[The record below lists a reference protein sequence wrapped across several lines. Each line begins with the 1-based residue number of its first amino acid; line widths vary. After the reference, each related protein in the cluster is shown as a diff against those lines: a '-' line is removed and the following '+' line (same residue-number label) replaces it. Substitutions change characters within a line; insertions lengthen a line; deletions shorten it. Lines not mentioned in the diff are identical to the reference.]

1 MTDTNAA
8 RGEAGAPAEPQA
20 AQPDQVIESQVLAT
34 SPTHTRIIGL
44 DGIRGL
50 GCLAVV
56 TGHVALSY
64 SPVTHDKAFL
74 GVLGLALILFFV
86 LSGFLLFLPYIRRL
100 TKDRTKAVMPDT
112 TQYALHRVFRVFP
125 GYLTIFL
132 ICNFVLQVAY
142 VQNSAIQPH
151 GTDAGTGMITDPWEL
166 LANLTLT
173 QTYIPEYVQTGIS
186 PSWSLTLEIAFYATL
201 PLLGLLLFALRK
213 RTDVT
218 PLVLACLAP
227 AILLAVGIV
236 GRLFAPL
243 VFAATGADTVMM
255 QNWGP
260 TWAAVF
266 MRSFLTNADLFAYG
280 MFAAIL
286 FVAIEQG
293 VISARAG
300 RRIHLLCFPLLLVSF
315 VVALALAVKG
325 TVFATAGIGF
335 VSAVFIA
342 IVVLPLARG
351 KDSPI
356 ARFLDLKP
364 FHYVGVI
371 SLSVYLWHYPVLLL
385 LGRYDLAAGD
395 SWSGMFRNVA
405 VVAVVTILLSTIT
418 YYAVERPGLG
428 LVKRFRKR

>member
-8 RGEAGAPAEPQA
+8 RGDAPPPVRA
-20 AQPDQVIESQVLAT
+20 APDSAVESQVLAS
-34 SPTHTRIIGL
+34 SPSHARIIGL

-50 GCLAVV
+50 GCLAVGV
-56 TGHVALSY
+56 GHVALSY

-100 TKDRTKAVMPDT
+100 TKDRSKAAMPDT
-112 TQYALHRVFRVFP
+112 KQYVLHRIFRVFP
-125 GYLTIFL
+125 GYLVIFL
-132 ICNFVLQVAY
+132 ICNYLLQVAY

-173 QTYIPEYVQTGIS
+173 QTYIPQYVQTGIS
-186 PSWSLTLEIAFYATL
+186 PSWSLTLEIAFYASL
-201 PLLGLLLFALRK
+201 PLLGLLLFTLRR
-213 RTDVT
+213 RTDVR

-227 AILLAVGIV
+227 AILLVIGIV

-243 VFAATGADTVMM
+243 VFSATGADTVMM

-280 MFAAIL
+280 MIAAIV

-293 VISARAG
+293 VISASAARW
-300 RRIHLLCFPLLLVSF
+300 INLLCFPLLFVSF
-315 VVALALAVKG
+315 VGALGLAFKG

-342 IVVLPLARG
+342 IVVFPLARG
-351 KDSPI
+351 RDSRL
-356 ARFLDLKP
+356 ARFLDAKP
-364 FHYVGVI
+364 FYFVGLI

-395 SWSGMFRNVA
+395 SWGGMLRNVA
-405 VVAVVTILLSTIT
+405 VVAVVTIVLSTIT
-418 YYAVERPGLG
+418 YYAVERPGLE

>member
-1 MTDTNAA
+1 MYK
-8 RGEAGAPAEPQA
+8 RQ
-20 AQPDQVIESQVLAT
+20 
-34 SPTHTRIIGL
+34 
-44 DGIRGL
+44 
-50 GCLAVV
+50 
-56 TGHVALSY
+56 
-64 SPVTHDKAFL
+64 
-74 GVLGLALILFFV
+74 
-86 LSGFLLFLPYIRRL
+86 
-100 TKDRTKAVMPDT
+100 
-112 TQYALHRVFRVFP
+112 
-125 GYLTIFL
+125 
-132 ICNFVLQVAY
+132 
-142 VQNSAIQPH
+142 
-151 GTDAGTGMITDPWEL
+151 
-166 LANLTLT
+166 
-173 QTYIPEYVQTGIS
+173 
-186 PSWSLTLEIAFYATL
+186 TLEIAFYAVL
-201 PLLGLLLFALRK
+201 PLLGYLLFALRK

-227 AILLAVGIV
+227 AILLVLGIV
-236 GRLFAPL
+236 GRMFAPL
-243 VFAATGADTVMM
+243 VFSATGADTVMM

-293 VISARAG
+293 VISVPAA

-315 VVALALAVKG
+315 AAALVLAVKG

-364 FHYVGVI
+364 FHFVGVI

-405 VVAVVTILLSTIT
+405 VVAVVTILLSTMT

-428 LVKRFRKR
+428 LVNRFRKN

>member
-8 RGEAGAPAEPQA
+8 RGEAARKDTAPLEP
-20 AQPDQVIESQVLAT
+20 VIESQVVAS
-34 SPTHTRIIGL
+34 SPTQARIIGL

-56 TGHVALSY
+56 AGHVALSY

-100 TKDRTKAVMPDT
+100 TRDRSKAALPDT
-112 TQYALHRVFRVFP
+112 KQYVLHRIFRVFP
-125 GYLTIFL
+125 GYLVIFL
-132 ICNFVLQVAY
+132 ICNYLLQVAY
-142 VQNSAIQPH
+142 VENSAIQPH
-151 GTDAGTGMITDPWEL
+151 GTDQGTGMITDPWEL

-173 QTYIPEYVQTGIS
+173 QTYIPDYVQTGIS
-186 PSWSLTLEIAFYATL
+186 PSWSLTLEIAFYASL
-201 PLLGLLLFALRK
+201 PLLGMLLFRLR
-213 RTDVT
+213 RSTDVK
-218 PLVLACLAP
+218 PLLLACLAP
-227 AILLAVGIV
+227 AILLFIGIV

-243 VFAATGADTVMM
+243 VFEASGADTVMM

-266 MRSFLTNADLFAYG
+266 MRSFVTNADLFAYG
-280 MFAAIL
+280 MIAAII

-293 VISARAG
+293 VISAPAAK
-300 RRIHLLCFPLLLVSF
+300 RIYLLCFPLLLVSF
-315 VVALALAVKG
+315 TGALVLAVKG

-342 IVVLPLARG
+342 IVVFPLARG
-351 KDSPI
+351 RDSRL
-356 ARFLDLKP
+356 ARYLDAKP
-364 FHYVGVI
+364 FYFVGLI

-395 SWSGMFRNVA
+395 TWGGMFRNVA
-405 VVAVVTILLSTIT
+405 VVAAVTIVLSTIT
-418 YYAVERPGLG
+418 YYTVERPGLD

>member
-8 RGEAGAPAEPQA
+8 RGDVPPPAAAAPDSA
-20 AQPDQVIESQVLAT
+20 VESQVMA
-34 SPTHTRIIGL
+34 SAPNRARIIGL

-56 TGHVALSY
+56 VGHVALSY

-100 TKDRTKAVMPDT
+100 TKDRSTASMPDT
-112 TQYALHRVFRVFP
+112 KQYVLHRIFRVFP
-125 GYLTIFL
+125 GYLVIFL
-132 ICNFVLQVAY
+132 LCNYVLQVAY
-142 VQNSAIQPH
+142 VENSAIQPH

-173 QTYIPEYVQTGIS
+173 QTYIPDYVQTGIS
-186 PSWSLTLEIAFYATL
+186 PSWSLTLEIAFYASL
-201 PLLGLLLFALRK
+201 PLLGLMLFGLRR
-213 RTDVT
+213 RTDVK

-227 AILLAVGIV
+227 VILLTVGVV

-243 VFAATGADTVMM
+243 VFSATGADTVMM

-293 VISARAG
+293 VISAPAA
-300 RRIHLLCFPLLLVSF
+300 RRINMACYPLLLVSF
-315 VVALALAVKG
+315 VGALVLAVAG

-342 IVVLPLARG
+342 IVVFPLARG
-351 KDSPI
+351 RDSRI
-356 ARFLDLKP
+356 ARFLDAKP
-364 FHYVGVI
+364 FYFVGLI

-395 SWSGMFRNVA
+395 SWGGMLRNVA
-405 VVAVVTILLSTIT
+405 VVAVVTIVLSTIT
-418 YYAVERPGLG
+418 YYAVERPGLD

>member
-8 RGEAGAPAEPQA
+8 RGEATAPA
-20 AQPDQVIESQVLAT
+20 IESQVVAS
-34 SPTHTRIIGL
+34 SPTRTRIIGL

-56 TGHVALSY
+56 VGHVALAY

-100 TKDRTKAVMPDT
+100 TKDRSTAAMPDT
-112 TQYALHRVFRVFP
+112 KQYALHRIFRVFP
-125 GYLTIFL
+125 GYLVIFL
-132 ICNFVLQVAY
+132 ICNYLLRVAY
-142 VQNSAIQPH
+142 VENSAIQPH

-173 QTYIPEYVQTGIS
+173 QTYFPDYVQTGIS
-186 PSWSLTLEIAFYATL
+186 PSWSLTLEIAFYASL
-201 PLLGLLLFALRK
+201 PLLGALLFALRR
-213 RTDVT
+213 RTDVR

-227 AILLAVGIV
+227 AILLTIGVV
-236 GRLFAPL
+236 GRLFAPM

-266 MRSFLTNADLFAYG
+266 MRSVATNADLFAYG
-280 MFAAIL
+280 MVAAIIY
-286 FVAIEQG
+286 VAIEQG
-293 VISARAG
+293 VFSAPAAK
-300 RRIHLLCFPLLLVSF
+300 RIYLLCFPLLLVSF
-315 VVALALAVKG
+315 VGALALTFAG

-342 IVVLPLARG
+342 IVVFPLARG
-351 KDSPI
+351 RDSRL
-356 ARFLDLKP
+356 ARFLDAKP
-364 FHYVGVI
+364 FYFVGLI
-371 SLSVYLWHYPVLLL
+371 SLSVYLWHYPILLL
-385 LGRYDLAAGD
+385 LGRYGLAAGD
-395 SWSGMFRNVA
+395 SWGGMLRNVA
-405 VVAVVTILLSTIT
+405 VVAIVTIVVATIT
-418 YYAVERPGLG
+418 YYTVERPGLD

>member
-8 RGEAGAPAEPQA
+8 HGGAGASGM
-20 AQPDQVIESQVLAT
+20 PDIESQVLAT

-56 TGHVALSY
+56 MGHVALSY

-100 TKDRTKAVMPDT
+100 TKDPAKAVMPDT
-112 TQYALHRVFRVFP
+112 KQYALHRFFRVFP

-227 AILLAVGIV
+227 VILLAVGVI

-243 VFAATGADTVMM
+243 VFAATGADTVTM

-293 VISARAG
+293 VISVPAA
-300 RRIHLLCFPLLLVSF
+300 RRIHLLCFPLLAVSF
-315 VVALALAVKG
+315 VAALVLAVKG

-364 FHYVGVI
+364 FHFVGVI

-428 LVKRFRKR
+428 LVKRFRKS

>member
-1 MTDTNAA
+1 MTDINAA
-8 RGEAGAPAEPQA
+8 RGGAGASGVPG
-20 AQPDQVIESQVLAT
+20 IESQVLAT

-56 TGHVALSY
+56 MGHVALSY

-100 TKDRTKAVMPDT
+100 TKDRSKAAMPDT
-112 TQYALHRVFRVFP
+112 KQYALHRFFRVFP

-132 ICNFVLQVAY
+132 ICNFVLQAAY

-186 PSWSLTLEIAFYATL
+186 PSWSLTLEIAFYAVL
-201 PLLGLLLFALRK
+201 PLLGFLLFALRK
-213 RTDVT
+213 RTDVK

-243 VFAATGADTVMM
+243 VFAASGADTVMM

-266 MRSFLTNADLFAYG
+266 MRSFITNADLFAYG

-293 VISARAG
+293 VISVPAART
-300 RRIHLLCFPLLLVSF
+300 IHFLCFPLLLVSF
-315 VVALALAVKG
+315 AGALVLAVKG

-364 FHYVGVI
+364 FYFVGMI

-405 VVAVVTILLSTIT
+405 VVAAVTILLSTIT

-428 LVKRFRKR
+428 LVKRFRKN

>member
-1 MTDTNAA
+1 MTETNAA
-8 RGEAGAPAEPQA
+8 HGGAGASGVPG
-20 AQPDQVIESQVLAT
+20 IESQVVAT

-56 TGHVALSY
+56 MGHVALSY

-100 TKDRTKAVMPDT
+100 TKDPAKAVMPDT
-112 TQYALHRVFRVFP
+112 KQYALHRFFRVFP

-186 PSWSLTLEIAFYATL
+186 PSWSLTLEIAFYAVL
-201 PLLGLLLFALRK
+201 PVLGFLLFALRK
-213 RTDVT
+213 RTDVK

-227 AILLAVGIV
+227 AILLAVGVI

-243 VFAATGADTVMM
+243 VFAASGADTVMM

-266 MRSFLTNADLFAYG
+266 MRSFITNADLFAYG

-293 VISARAG
+293 VISAPAA

-315 VVALALAVKG
+315 AAALVLAVKG

-364 FHYVGVI
+364 FYFVGMI

-428 LVKRFRKR
+428 LVKRFRKS

>member
-8 RGEAGAPAEPQA
+8 RGDTGAPTEPQP
-20 AQPDQVIESQVLAT
+20 QPVIESQVLAS

-44 DGIRGL
+44 DGVRGL

-56 TGHVALSY
+56 VGHVALSY

-100 TKDRTKAVMPDT
+100 TKDRSKATMPDT
-112 TQYALHRVFRVFP
+112 KQYVLHRIFRVFP
-125 GYLTIFL
+125 GYLAIFL

-186 PSWSLTLEIAFYATL
+186 PAWSLTLEIAFYASL
-201 PLLGLLLFALRK
+201 PVLGLLLFALRK
-213 RTDVT
+213 RTDIK

-227 AILLAVGIV
+227 AILLVIGIV

-243 VFAATGADTVMM
+243 VFSATGADTVMM

-266 MRSFLTNADLFAYG
+266 MRSFITNADLFAYG
-280 MFAAIL
+280 MFAAIV

-293 VISARAG
+293 VISVTAARRLQLG
-300 RRIHLLCFPLLLVSF
+300 LIPLLLASF
-315 VVALALAVKG
+315 VVALALTFKG

-335 VSAVFIA
+335 VSAVFIMM
-342 IVVLPLARG
+342 IVTPLARG
-351 KDSPI
+351 ADSKL
-356 ARFLDLKP
+356 ARFLDARP
-364 FHYVGVI
+364 FHFVGLI

-405 VVAVVTILLSTIT
+405 VVALVTILLSTIT
-418 YYAVERPGLG
+418 YYAVERPGLD